1 MLENKKGIVFGVAN
15 QRSLAWSIT
24 ESLSSAGAELAIT
37 YQDTR
42 FEKKIKKMSGESLQK
57 DPLMIL
63 CDVTDDKQVDNL
75 TRTLE
80 KSFGEL
86 DFMVHSIAFAGKEEL
101 EGEFINT
108 SRNGFLKAME
118 ISAYSLVS
126 LSRALLPLLKE
137 GGSIVTLTYLGSS
150 RVIPNYNVMGVAKA
164 ALEAVV
170 RYLASDLGP
179 RGIRVNAL
187 SPGPV
192 NTLSARGIKGFTGF
206 LEQVD
211 QKTALGHNITGS
223 EVGDTALFL
232 CSNLSRG
239 ITGEVI
245 YVDAGYNIMG
255 L

>member
-1 MLENKKGIVFGVAN
+1 MLENKTGIVFGVAN

-24 ESLSSAGAELAIT
+24 ESLASAGAELAVT

-42 FEKKIKKMSGESLQK
+42 FEKKIKKMAGESLEK
-57 DPLMIL
+57 EPLTIL
-63 CDVTDDKQVDNL
+63 CDVTDEKQVDRL
-75 TRTLE
+75 TQTLE
-80 KSFGEL
+80 NSFGKL

-101 EGEFINT
+101 EGAFINT
-108 SRNGFLKAME
+108 SRDGFLKAME

-164 ALEAVV
+164 ALEAIV

-179 RGIRVNAL
+179 RRIRVNAL

-211 QKTALGHNITGS
+211 QKTALGQNISGR

-232 CSNLSRG
+232 CSDLSRG